1 METQRVKIT
10 ATDNIGRT
18 ESITLILPV
27 NAAEQLIQ
35 AANNK
40 DCYGQPDNQLKSEL
54 GNFEER
60 FSCGLSSPLSKSQYK
75 RLQDFDTLIYHKF
88 YNYTLTIA

>member
-1 METQRVKIT
+1 MKTQKVKIT

-18 ESITLILPV
+18 ESITLMLDPKT
-27 NAAEQLIQ
+27 AQRLIN

-40 DCYGQPDNQLKSEL
+40 DCYGQPDNQLRVEL
-54 GNFEER
+54 NHIEED
-60 FSCGLSSPLSKSQYK
+60 FSTYGSPVLSRWQYN

-88 YNYTLTIA
+88 YNYTLTIE

>member
-1 METQRVKIT
+1 METQKVKIT

-27 NAAEQLIQ
+27 NAAQQLIK

-40 DCYGQPDNQLKSEL
+40 DCFGQPDNQLRYKLSQMEDD
-54 GNFEER
+54 FI
-60 FSCGLSSPLSKSQYK
+60 CGWGSALSKSQYK

-88 YNYTLTIA
+88 YNYTLTIE